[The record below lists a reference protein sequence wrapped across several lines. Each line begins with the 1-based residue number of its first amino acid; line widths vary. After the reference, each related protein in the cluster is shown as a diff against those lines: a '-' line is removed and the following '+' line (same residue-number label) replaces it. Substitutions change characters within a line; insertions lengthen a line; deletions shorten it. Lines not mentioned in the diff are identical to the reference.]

1 MNYLILTDTDFFRQ
15 INNND
20 NRNLRA
26 VYNGFVKQV
35 IELCYG
41 STNPQESFLAM
52 TCAEIELQILYEH
65 RLWHDEGEK
74 KEYVHK
80 AMLLV
85 HHILELLK
93 EHTPSQMHIPPFRS
107 GKGMASPLY
116 WHGSLINLMELI
128 SSLDYSEL
136 VTDEHGRRFSFAGIV
151 SAFEKLFNV
160 SIPKPYDLRADLSRR
175 KKNYSVLLPKLK
187 EAYEK
192 NIVGCGI
199 GK

>member
-1 MNYLILTDTDFFRQ
+1 MLVFLTQLLGKLTTYSLYKSSAKIFSDYISLFISWLQKQWHIIALSGMPFVLLLSVRTLEKQNVITQTERKMNYLILTDTDFFRQ

-107 GKGMASPLY
+107 GKGL
-116 WHGSLINLMELI
+116 SLIHI
-128 SSLDYSEL
+128 
-136 VTDEHGRRFSFAGIV
+136 
-151 SAFEKLFNV
+151 
-160 SIPKPYDLRADLSRR
+160 
-175 KKNYSVLLPKLK
+175 
-187 EAYEK
+187 
-192 NIVGCGI
+192 
-199 GK
+199 